1 MPSIIHPIINEFPW
15 SSVEN
20 NFHPAFMDQEV
31 QNVCERIDDYQI
43 SIDRDMPQDLWD
55 TFKKEGFMG
64 MIIPKSYGGKGFSAH
79 GHSQVVQKISSCS
92 SNVSGT
98 IAVPNSLGPGMIYR
112 NLYDCAQLHRNLS
125 QSFPSLS
132 WRYWVASSTDISQL
146 SQPQVSCWFATV
158 QKNKKNTSYPVLP
171 PVSWSHASD
180 WPRLTPDQ
188 TLPRWARRMGRL
200 WRETGS

>member
-1 MPSIIHPIINEFPW
+1 
-15 SSVEN
+15 
-20 NFHPAFMDQEV
+20 MDNEV

-98 IAVPNSLGPGMIYR
+98 IAVPNSLGPGMSCH
-112 NLYDCAQLHRNLS
+112 NLWHCAQLYCKL
-125 QSFPSLS
+125 
-132 WRYWVASSTDISQL
+132 
-146 SQPQVSCWFATV
+146 
-158 QKNKKNTSYPVLP
+158 
-171 PVSWSHASD
+171 
-180 WPRLTPDQ
+180 
-188 TLPRWARRMGRL
+188 
-200 WRETGS
+200 

>member
-1 MPSIIHPIINEFPW
+1 
-15 SSVEN
+15 
-20 NFHPAFMDQEV
+20 MDQEV

-132 WRYWVASSTDISQL
+132 
-146 SQPQVSCWFATV
+146 
-158 QKNKKNTSYPVLP
+158 
-171 PVSWSHASD
+171 
-180 WPRLTPDQ
+180 
-188 TLPRWARRMGRL
+188 
-200 WRETGS
+200 